1 MSHEFS
7 DDQIWWKPAD
17 QPEPA
22 EPEEPAAQAGWE
34 HATRRA
40 GQMGLRPG
48 SRRPYMI
55 AGVAV
60 VALLGGA
67 GAALAATHS
76 PAPAAS
82 SSAVITSPAASPA
95 PRGAAVPG
103 GPGVRHLRHGYPSGR
118 GMFGILHGQFVIAK
132 PGGGYQTIDV
142 QTGQVTAVGSTSI
155 TLKSADGF
163 TDSYVVTGSTLVDA
177 GLTGI
182 GSVSVG
188 NRAAVQATVS
198 GTTATAFR
206 IEDLT
211 LLQQSRQS
219 LGFAPSAG
227 ARAQAG

>member
-17 QPEPA
+17 PPEPA
-22 EPEEPAAQAGWE
+22 EPEEPAAHTVRE

-40 GQMGLRPG
+40 WPIGLRSG

-60 VALLGGA
+60 AALLGGA

-76 PAPAAS
+76 PAPAAAS
-82 SSAVITSPAASPA
+82 TAVITRPAASPA
-95 PRGAAVPG
+95 PHGAAVPG
-103 GPGVRHLRHGYPSGR
+103 GPGVRRLGHGSPFGR

-132 PGGGYQTIDV
+132 SGGGYQTIDV
-142 QTGQVTAVGSTSI
+142 QNGQVTAVGSTSI

-163 TDSYVVTGSTLVDA
+163 TNSYVVTGSTLVDA

-188 NRAAVQATVS
+188 NHAAVQATVS
-198 GTTATAFR
+198 GTTATAVR

-219 LGFAPSAG
+219 FGFAPSSG